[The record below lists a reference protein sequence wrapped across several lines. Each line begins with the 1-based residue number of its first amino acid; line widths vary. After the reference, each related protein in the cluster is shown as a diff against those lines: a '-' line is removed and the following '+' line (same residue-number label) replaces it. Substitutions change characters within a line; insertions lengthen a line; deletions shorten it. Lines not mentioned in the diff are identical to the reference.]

1 MKENQL
7 KYLTFPIFDR
17 YKNDFI
23 AVFSTRHGGV
33 STGIYESMNLGFST
47 GDKKENVFQ
56 NYRLFTRY
64 SGIDYKN
71 VVISSQY
78 HHNNIRI
85 VTDDDRG
92 KGLIREQDY
101 EDIDGLITNRSDIAL
116 TTTHADCAPVY
127 FYDPEHKV
135 IGLAHAGWMGT
146 SMDICGTMIRAMNQT
161 FKTNPKELL
170 VAIGPAICQDCYEVD
185 LDVKQVFDKL
195 PVSVEEYVGF
205 REETNKYYL
214 DIPGINQKL
223 MINQG
228 IKTENIYLSDYC
240 TMTNMD
246 LFFSH
251 RGHKGRRGSNAAMMQ
266 LRSNRI
272 PTRS

>member
-1 MKENQL
+1 MKKNEF
-7 KYLTFPIFDR
+7 KYLTFPIFERHKD
-17 YKNDFI
+17 DLI
-23 AVFSTRHGGV
+23 SVFSTRHGGV

-47 GDKKENVFQ
+47 GDKKENVFE
-56 NYRLFTRY
+56 NYKLFTENA
-64 SGIDYKN
+64 GIDFN
-71 VVISSQY
+71 NIVISSQY

-85 VTDDDRG
+85 VTDKDRG
-92 KGLIREQDY
+92 KGIIREQDY
-101 EDIDGLITNRSDIAL
+101 DDIDGLITNSANIAL

-146 SMDICGTMIRAMNQT
+146 SMDICGEMIKALLQT
-161 FKTNPKELL
+161 FGTNPQALL
-170 VAIGPAICQDCYEVD
+170 VAIGPSICRECYEVD

-195 PVSVEEYVGF
+195 HVSVEEHITF
-205 REETNKYYL
+205 QEETNKYYL
-214 DIPGINQKL
+214 DISGINRKL
-223 MINQG
+223 IIHQG
-228 IKTENIYLSDYC
+228 IKPENIFLSDYC

-266 LRSNRI
+266 LRS
-272 PTRS
+272 TYKE

>member
-1 MKENQL
+1 MKE
-7 KYLTFPIFDR
+7 KDFEVITFPIFEQFKDGL
-17 YKNDFI
+17 I
-23 AVFSTRHGGV
+23 AAFSTRYGGI

-47 GDKKENVFQ
+47 GDTKDNVFK
-56 NYRLFTRY
+56 NYKLFTQII
-64 SGIDYKN
+64 GIDYRN

-78 HHNNIRI
+78 HHNNIKI
-85 VTDDDRG
+85 MTEHDRG
-92 KGLIREQDY
+92 KGIIREQDY
-101 EDIDGLITNRSDIAL
+101 EDIDGLITNRSEIAL

-127 FYDPEHKV
+127 FYDPVNRV

-146 SMDICGTMIRAMNQT
+146 SMDICGAMVRTMNQT
-161 FKTNPKELL
+161 FKTNPQELL

-195 PVSVEEYVGF
+195 PVSVEENVKF
-205 REETNKYYL
+205 IQETNKYYL

-223 MINQG
+223 LIEKG
-228 IKTENIYLSDYC
+228 VKSENIYLSNLC

-251 RGHKGRRGSNAAMMQ
+251 RGHKGKRGSNAAMMQ
-266 LRSNRI
+266 LK
-272 PTRS
+272 